1 MKPGSKYYPLYQH
14 LVQCQ
19 QETITLAI
27 ADMEAL
33 ITGQLP
39 TSAWHQRA
47 WWSNRSTGALQAK
60 AWIMAGYHTDEIN
73 LEQRTITFKQ
83 FQAEYRIQ
91 QVDGEIT
98 WDQVAIKAL
107 RKHMKLTQAQFAEK
121 LGVRRQT
128 VSEWENGIYHPDRST
143 NRHLELVAITENFQ
157 PRISQSDPKS
167 NTTEGET
174 NILEQS

>member
-27 ADMEAL
+27 ADMERL
-33 ITGQLP
+33 ITGKLP
-39 TSAWHQRA
+39 ASAWCQRA

-60 AWIMAGYHTDEIN
+60 AWIMAGYHTHEIN
-73 LEQRTITFKQ
+73 LEQHTITFKQ

-91 QVDGEIT
+91 QVNGEIT
-98 WDQVAIKAL
+98 WNQVAIKAL
-107 RKHMKLTQAQFAEK
+107 RKHLKLTQAQFAKK

-128 VSEWENGIYHPDRST
+128 VSEWENGIYNPDRST
-143 NRHLELVAITENFQ
+143 HRHLELVATVENFQ
-157 PRISQSDPKS
+157 PQSSQHDPQPE
-167 NTTEGET
+167 TTEEV
-174 NILEQS
+174 ER